1 MGTVDDIT
9 VRMALLILLLISS
22 ITLQATQAKVATSTN
37 TLDLEDNLLWEKFKL
52 QHVKAYPQRE
62 EEEVRKDIFRAN
74 LRKIEAHNE
83 REEQGLETWRMAV
96 TQFADLTEEEFK
108 QEMLG
113 GYVRT
118 PQSLGGHV
126 KREVASDLPAS
137 VDWREKGVVTD
148 AKNQGSCGSCWA
160 FATVENIESYAAI
173 NNVTLTKLST
183 QEVTTCTPNPMHCG
197 GTGGCRGSI
206 PQLGYNYV
214 QLFGL
219 ATDHDYPYWSG
230 VTGMAGNCKYDLERR
245 TPVVSITGYNALP
258 PNDMEA
264 TMTHLANVGPLAVA
278 ANASPWQLYG
288 SGVFSG
294 CSYSSNIG
302 INHAIQMVGYGTDPS
317 HGDYWLVR
325 NSWGKLWGEH
335 GYIRLQREAELTCG
349 TDSTPMDGTAC
360 VGGPGTDEQNVCG
373 MCGILF
379 DMSYPLGAHA
389 FDQA

>member
-1 MGTVDDIT
+1 MGTT
-9 VRMALLILLLISS
+9 RMTLLILIAIFAT
-22 ITLQATQAKVATSTN
+22 ITTFTKASPLG
-37 TLDLEDNLLWEKFKL
+37 LEDNLQWQKFKL
-52 QHVKAYPQRE
+52 QHEKVYSLKAE
-62 EEEVRKDIFRAN
+62 EEIRKDVFRTN

-83 REEQGLETWRMAV
+83 REEKGLETWRMAV
-96 TQFADLTEEEFK
+96 TQFADLTEKEFE
-108 QEMLG
+108 QQMLG

-118 PQSLGGHV
+118 PQSSGGHA

-137 VDWREKGVVTD
+137 VDWREKGVITEP
-148 AKNQGSCGSCWA
+148 KNQGSCGSCWA
-160 FATVENIESYAAI
+160 FATVETIESYAAI
-173 NNVTLTKLST
+173 NNVSLTKLST

-219 ATDHDYPYWSG
+219 ATNDDYPYWSG
-230 VTGMAGNCKYDLERR
+230 VTGMTGNCKYDLERR

-317 HGDYWLVR
+317 NGDYWLVR
-325 NSWGKLWGEH
+325 NSWGSMWGEH
-335 GYIRLQREAELTCG
+335 GYIRLQRESELTCG
-349 TDSTPMDGTAC
+349 VDSTPMDGTAC
-360 VGGPGTDEQNVCG
+360 VGGPGTDQQNVCG

>member
-1 MGTVDDIT
+1 MGTT
-9 VRMALLILLLISS
+9 RMTLLILIAIA
-22 ITLQATQAKVATSTN
+22 ITSFTKASPLG
-37 TLDLEDNLLWEKFKL
+37 LEDNLQWEKFKL
-52 QHVKAYPQRE
+52 QHEKVYPLKAE
-62 EEEVRKDIFRAN
+62 EEIRKDVFRTN

-83 REEQGLETWRMAV
+83 REEKGLETWRMAV
-96 TQFADLTEEEFK
+96 TQFADLTEKEFE
-108 QEMLG
+108 QQMLG

-118 PQSLGGHV
+118 PQSSGGHA

-137 VDWREKGVVTD
+137 VDWREKGVITEP
-148 AKNQGSCGSCWA
+148 KNQGSCGSCWA
-160 FATVENIESYAAI
+160 FATVETIESYAAI
-173 NNVTLTKLST
+173 NNVSLTKLST

-219 ATDHDYPYWSG
+219 ATNDDYPYWSG
-230 VTGMAGNCKYDLERR
+230 VTGMTGNCKYDLERR

-317 HGDYWLVR
+317 KGDYWLVR
-325 NSWGKLWGEH
+325 NSWGSMWGEH
-335 GYIRLQREAELTCG
+335 GYIRLQRESELTCG
-349 TDSTPMDGTAC
+349 VDSTPMDGTAC
-360 VGGPGTDEQNVCG
+360 VGGPGTDQQNVCG